1 VNVSK
6 KRSLLSLSLIL
17 LAALQPARS
26 GAAKEPGYSSQNGRQ
41 TPSAKTTE
49 PKVGEAPPTL
59 EQILDKYVQAIGGKA
74 ALQAPTSRVMKGTIE
89 APAIGAKGTIEIYAK
104 APNKLLTEVALAMA
118 GNPRTG
124 FNGDTA
130 WEEEYGAAKEL
141 DVYPKRDADFYLPLK
156 LRELFPRIEL
166 KGKEKLGAREVY
178 RLEAPRGGNPRRW
191 YFDTESGLL
200 LRVETRN
207 QEGNLISRED
217 YEDYRAVD
225 GIQFP
230 FTTRRLDQDQTEI
243 VIKYSEIKHNVPLDD
258 AKFDMPAAKPG
269 GEAPAPQT
277 KQPPHIEHK
286 AIQQDRVIVGGP
298 KDFMEVRHLVLKGS
312 NEEIGQALAIIAKER
327 YRLRPMP
334 SADRLRTRVEREY
347 IKGRYPILFERMR
360 GVATAFG
367 RQLEDDAWDFNG
379 LMYTFNLRPGCSVV
393 YYPPEMTADGN
404 GVVSRNYDFSTGA
417 LLGEWPA
424 RGKLAA
430 TSRPYLIELRP
441 DRGYASL
448 ALYSYDLLNGVLDG
462 INSEGLTVT
471 VLADDELSEKFGV
484 EPADDGVGLGVQ
496 QTLRLLLDTCATVEE
511 AKEALLLTKQY
522 YELASVHYLIA
533 DRHGKAFVWEY
544 SQFHNREYIIEN
556 PKEPLITTNFSL
568 HRYLDGKKP
577 PSARQVKEVCSRYC
591 SLAERIAARQGERL
605 TLDFIKENQQ
615 AVSATVPSPQGAPQ
629 PPTRTLWHAL
639 YVPERRALQ
648 VSFYLRDDADPAQ
661 AGKTRIVRS
670 DYLEFSL
677 K

>member
-1 VNVSK
+1 
-6 KRSLLSLSLIL
+6 
-17 LAALQPARS
+17 
-26 GAAKEPGYSSQNGRQ
+26 
-41 TPSAKTTE
+41 
-49 PKVGEAPPTL
+49 
-59 EQILDKYVQAIGGKA
+59 
-74 ALQAPTSRVMKGTIE
+74 MKGTIE
-89 APAIGAKGTIEIYAK
+89 APAAGAKGSIEIYAK
-104 APNKLLTEVALAMA
+104 TPDKLLTEVALAVA
-118 GNPRTG
+118 GNPRAG
-124 FNGDTA
+124 FNGDIA
-130 WEEEYGAAKEL
+130 WQEEYGEAKEL
-141 DVYPKRDADFYLPLK
+141 TVYPKRDADFYLPLK
-156 LRELFPRIEL
+156 LLELFPRIEL
-166 KGKEKLGAREVY
+166 KGKVKLGDREVY
-178 RLEAPRGGNPRRW
+178 CLEAPRLGNPRRW

-207 QEGNLISRED
+207 SEGKLLSRED

-230 FTTRRLDQDQTEI
+230 FTTRRLDRNQTET
-243 VIKYSEIKHNVPLDD
+243 VIKYSEIKHNVSLDD
-258 AKFDMPAAKPG
+258 AKFDMPTAKPG
-269 GEAPAPQT
+269 GEAPA
-277 KQPPHIEHK
+277 PHIEHK
-286 AIQQDRVIVGGP
+286 AIQQDRVIAGGP
-298 KDFMEVRHLVLKGS
+298 KDFMEVRHLALKGS

-334 SADRLRTRVEREY
+334 SADRFRTRVGRQY

-360 GVATAFG
+360 GVAAAFG
-367 RQLEDDAWDFNG
+367 RPLEDDAWDFNG
-379 LMYTFNLRPGCSVV
+379 LMYTFNMRPGCSVV

-424 RGKLAA
+424 RGELAA
-430 TSRPYLIELRP
+430 TARPYLIELRP

-471 VLADDELSEKFGV
+471 VLSDDELSGKFGV
-484 EPADDGVGLGVQ
+484 EPAEDGVGLGMQ

-522 YELASVHYLIA
+522 YELAPVHYLIA

-556 PKEPLITTNFSL
+556 PNEPLITTNFSL

-577 PSARQVKEVCSRYC
+577 PPARQVKEICSRYC

-615 AVSATVPSPQGAPQ
+615 AVSATEPSPQGATH
-629 PPTRTLWHAL
+629 PPIRTLWHAL
-639 YVPERRALQ
+639 YVPERRAMQ
-648 VSFYLRDDADPAQ
+648 VSFYLRDEADPAQ
-661 AGKTRIVRS
+661 PGKIRIVRS
-670 DYLEFSL
+670 DYLEFLL

>member
-1 VNVSK
+1 MSQ
-6 KRSLLSLSLIL
+6 KRMLLSLSLIL
-17 LAALQPARS
+17 LAALQPARL
-26 GAAKEPGYSSQNGRQ
+26 GAAKAPGYSSQNGQQ
-41 TPSAKTTE
+41 TPPAKTTE

-59 EQILDKYVQAIGGKA
+59 EQILDKYVQALGGKA

-89 APAIGAKGTIEIYAK
+89 TPAIGAKGAIEIYAK
-104 APNKLLTEVALAMA
+104 APDKLLTEVALAVA

-124 FNGDTA
+124 FNGATA
-130 WEEEYGAAKEL
+130 WQEEYGEVKEL
-141 DVYPKRDADFYLPLK
+141 TVYPKRDADFYLPLK
-156 LRELFPRIEL
+156 LRELYPRIEL

-178 RLEAPRGGNPRRW
+178 RLEAPRGGNPKRW

-200 LRVETRN
+200 LRVEASN
-207 QEGNLISRED
+207 QEGHLLNRED
-217 YEDYRAVD
+217 YENYRAVD

-230 FTTRRLDQDQTEI
+230 FTTRELDQDQIEI

-269 GEAPAPQT
+269 GGALAPQN
-277 KQPPHIEHK
+277 KQAPHIEHK
-286 AIQQDRVIVGGP
+286 AIQQDRVIAGGP
-298 KDFMEVRHLVLKGS
+298 KDFMEVRHLALKGS
-312 NEEIGQALAIIAKER
+312 NEEIGQALATIAKER
-327 YRLRPMP
+327 YRLRPTP
-334 SADRLRTRVEREY
+334 SADRFRTRVERQY

-367 RQLEDDAWDFNG
+367 RQLEDDAWDFSF
-379 LMYTFNLRPGCSVV
+379 LEYTFNLRPGCSVV
-393 YYPPEMTADGN
+393 YYPPGMTADGN
-404 GVVSRNYDFSTGA
+404 GVVSRNYEYSTGD
-417 LLGEWPA
+417 LLGAWPA

-430 TSRPYLIELRP
+430 TARPYLIELRP

-448 ALYSYDLLNGVLDG
+448 ALCAYDLLSGVLDG

-471 VLADDELSEKFGV
+471 MLADDELIDKFGM
-484 EPADDGVGLGVQ
+484 EPAEDGVGLGVQ

-522 YELASVHYLIA
+522 YEFIPVHYLIA

-591 SLAERIAARQGERL
+591 SLAERIAAKQGERL
-605 TLDFIKENQQ
+605 TLDFVKENHQ
-615 AVSATVPSPQGAPQ
+615 AVSITEPSPQGAPQ

-639 YVPERRALQ
+639 YVPERRSVQ
-648 VSFYLRDDADPAQ
+648 VSFYLRDETDPTQ
-661 AGKTRIVRS
+661 PGKTRIVRS

>member
-1 VNVSK
+1 MSQ
-6 KRSLLSLSLIL
+6 KRLLLSFSLIL
-17 LAALQPARS
+17 LAALYPARF
-26 GAAKEPGYSSQNGRQ
+26 GAVKEPGDSSQKAQQ
-41 TPSAKTTE
+41 TPPDKPAE
-49 PKVGEAPPTL
+49 PNVGEAPPTL
-59 EQILDKYVQAIGGKA
+59 EQILDKYVRALGGKA
-74 ALQAPTSRVMKGTIE
+74 ALQAPTSRVMKGTLE
-89 APAIGAKGTIEIYAK
+89 APDIGAKGAIEIYAK
-104 APNKLLTEVALAMA
+104 APNKQLTEVALAMV
-118 GNPRTG
+118 GNPRAG
-124 FNGDTA
+124 FNGNTA
-130 WEEEYGAAKEL
+130 WQEEYGEVKEL
-141 DVYPKRDADFYLPLK
+141 TVYPRRDADFYLPLK

-207 QEGNLISRED
+207 PEGHLLSRED

-230 FTTRRLDQDQTEI
+230 FTTRQLDQDQIET
-243 VIKYSEIKHNVPLDD
+243 VIKYSEIKHNVSVDD
-258 AKFDMPAAKPG
+258 AKFDMPAAKSVS
-269 GEAPAPQT
+269 EALGTQT
-277 KQPPHIEHK
+277 KQAPRIEHK
-286 AIQQDRVIVGGP
+286 AIQQDRVIAGGP
-298 KDFMEVRHLVLKGS
+298 KDFMEVRHLALKGS

-327 YRLRPMP
+327 YRLQPMP
-334 SADRLRTRVEREY
+334 SADRFRTRVERQY
-347 IKGRYPILFERMR
+347 IKERYPILFERMR

-367 RQLEDDAWDFNG
+367 RQLEDDACDFSF
-379 LMYTFNLRPGCSVV
+379 LEYTFNLRPGCSVV
-393 YYPPEMTADGN
+393 YYPPGMTADGN
-404 GVVSRNYDFSTGA
+404 GVVSRNYEYSTGTM
-417 LLGEWPA
+417 LGAWPA
-424 RGKLAA
+424 RGELAA
-430 TSRPYLIELRP
+430 TARPYLIELRP

-448 ALYSYDLLNGVLDG
+448 ALYAYDLLNGVLDG

-471 VLADDELSEKFGV
+471 MLADDELSDKFGM
-484 EPADDGVGLGVQ
+484 EPADNGVGLGVQ

-522 YELASVHYLIA
+522 YEFIPVHYLIA

-544 SQFHNREYIIEN
+544 SQFHNREYIVEN

-577 PSARQVKEVCSRYC
+577 PQARQVKEVCSRYC
-591 SLAERIAARQGERL
+591 SLAERIASKQGERL

-615 AVSATVPSPQGAPQ
+615 AVSLTEASPQGAPQ
-629 PPTRTLWHAL
+629 PPERTLWHAL
-639 YVPERRALQ
+639 YVPERRAAQ
-648 VSFYLRDDADPAQ
+648 ISFYLRDEADPTQ
-661 AGKTRIVRS
+661 PGKIRIVRS